1 MKTEEFLSTLD
12 ALVAE
17 KHLLKHPF
25 YKLWSEGKLT
35 RENIREYAVSYYPHV
50 AAFPM
55 YVSGVHSSC
64 EDPALRLELLDNL
77 VEEEGGSVNHPAL
90 WRRFAVALGAPEEDL
105 SIVARTPEV
114 AAAISEFRR
123 ATREG
128 SLAEGLAALYAYES
142 QIPEI
147 SRTKREG
154 LAAFYGID
162 APEATRFFTV
172 HEEADV
178 WHRRVERDALGRV
191 ATTPVDQERAL
202 AAAERCLDALNRAL
216 DGVMRENTLA
226 A

>member
-55 YVSGVHSSC
+55 YVSGVHSVC

-77 VEEEGGSVNHPAL
+77 VEEEGGSENHPAL
-90 WRRFAVALGAPEEDL
+90 WRRFAAALGAPEEDL

-216 DGVMRENTLA
+216 DGVMRENSLA